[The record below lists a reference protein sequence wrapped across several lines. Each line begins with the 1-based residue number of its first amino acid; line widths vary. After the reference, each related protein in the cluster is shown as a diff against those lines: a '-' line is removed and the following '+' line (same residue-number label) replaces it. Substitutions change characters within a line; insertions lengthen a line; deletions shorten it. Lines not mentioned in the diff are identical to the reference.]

1 MCFKQ
6 SLKTDSEITEMIE
19 LADKVFKSLIQIC
32 LMKHKNKQGNET
44 RKKKKEL
51 VDLKFILTEI
61 IIINLTGDHE
71 LLISKFRLKLKKV
84 GKTTRPI
91 RYYLN

>member
-1 MCFKQ
+1 
-6 SLKTDSEITEMIE
+6 
-19 LADKVFKSLIQIC
+19 
-32 LMKHKNKQGNET
+32 MKLE
-44 RKKKKEL
+44 KKKEL